1 MHRDMQSRNIM
12 IGNNNDIYFIDF
24 QGARS
29 GPLQYD
35 LASLLI
41 DPYVNLEDQIKDK
54 LLQYAM
60 GKLKLNNKESQN
72 FSKCYQYCCLTR
84 NMQFLGAFSFLS
96 QTKKKKKFEQY
107 IPASIKSLKDIVVKL
122 NRDNEIDKLSN
133 LVNRIK

>member
-12 IGNNNDIYFIDF
+12 VKNNRVCFIDF

-41 DPYVNLEDQIKDK
+41 DPYVNLKDK
-54 LLQYAM
+54 IREELLHYAM
-60 GKLKLNNKESQN
+60 EKLKLSRDKKEN
-72 FSKCYQYCCLTR
+72 FLQCYHYCSLTR

-96 QTKKKKKFEQY
+96 QIKKRKKFEQY
-107 IPASIKSLKDIVVKL
+107 IPDSIQSLKQIITDL
-122 NRDNEIDKLSN
+122 NMDKKIPKLSK
-133 LVNRIK
+133 LAQSI

>member
-1 MHRDMQSRNIM
+1 MVK
-12 IGNNNDIYFIDF
+12 NNKVYFIDF

-41 DPYVNLEDQIKDK
+41 DPYVNLKNKIRDE

-60 GKLKLNNKESQN
+60 EKLQINLDEREN
-72 FSKCYQYCCLTR
+72 FLQCYHYCSLTR

-107 IPASIKSLKDIVVKL
+107 IPDSIQSLKQIITDL
-122 NRDNEIDKLSN
+122 NMDNKIPKLSK
-133 LVNRIK
+133 LTLSI